1 MPYCWPLTCQPAAA
15 WPSSLIQPD
24 ASELRSASL
33 PEVNWVA
40 SWPPPHCWKM
50 SGGLSDFRAIGIFVV
65 NRSLWIGSMLMV
77 TFGWEAWNPATTLC
91 QTPSRGWVLPLFHQV
106 RVTLALLLALELALV
121 PELLLVLLLL
131 LLLHAAIASAA
142 ATATATMAGFLEP
155 RMRSHLLTMPRNSCC
170 RGLLVAGP
178 PGAAESC
185 GHASRNDIRIAAPK
199 V

>member
-1 MPYCWPLTCQPAAA
+1 
-15 WPSSLIQPD
+15 
-24 ASELRSASL
+24 
-33 PEVNWVA
+33 
-40 SWPPPHCWKM
+40 M
-50 SGGLSDFRAIGIFVV
+50 SGGLSDFRAIGILVV
-65 NRSLWIGSMLMV
+65 NRSLWIGSTLMV
-77 TFGWEAWNPATTLC
+77 TFGCEAWNAAATLC
-91 QTPSRGWVLPLFHQV
+91 QTPSNCWVLPLFHQV
-106 RVTLALLLALELALV
+106 RVTLALLLDELALV
-121 PELLLVLLLL
+121 LELLLLLVLLLLLLLL

-185 GHASRNDIRIAAPK
+185 GHASRNDIRSAAPK

>member
-15 WPSSLIQPD
+15 WPSSLIQLD
-24 ASELRSASL
+24 ASELRLASL
-33 PEVNWVA
+33 PEVNWVT

-50 SGGLSDFRAIGIFVV
+50 SGGLSDFSAIGILVV
-65 NRSLWIGSMLMV
+65 NRSLWIASMLIV
-77 TFGWEAWNPATTLC
+77 TFGWEAWNAATTLC

-106 RVTLALLLALELALV
+106 RVTLALLLELALV
-121 PELLLVLLLL
+121 PELVLLLLLLL
-131 LLLHAAIASAA
+131 LLLHAAIASAD
-142 ATATATMAGFLEP
+142 ATATATMAGFGEP

-185 GHASRNDIRIAAPK
+185 GHASRNDVRIAAPK